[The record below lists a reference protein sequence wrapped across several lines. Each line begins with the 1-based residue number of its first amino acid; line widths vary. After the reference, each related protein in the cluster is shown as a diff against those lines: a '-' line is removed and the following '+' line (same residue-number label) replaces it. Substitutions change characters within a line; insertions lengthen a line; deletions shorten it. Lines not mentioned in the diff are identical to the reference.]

1 MKKLSIS
8 MIFLAFIACNNAT
21 ESKEQ
26 KADTSA
32 SSSADSILKAV
43 EKMKAD
49 SAAMQRDTSG
59 MPKDSL
65 KK

>member
-1 MKKLSIS
+1 MKKLLTSIAILS
-8 MIFLAFIACNNAT
+8 FIACNNSP

-59 MPKDSL
+59 TPKDSL
-65 KK
+65 GK

>member
-1 MKKLSIS
+1 MNKLFSSI
-8 MIFLAFIACNNAT
+8 IFLAFIACNNAP
-21 ESKEQ
+21 ESNEQ
-26 KADTSA
+26 KVDTSA

-49 SAAMQRDTSG
+49 SAAMQKDTTG

-65 KK
+65 RK